1 MKARRPSRRHGLQR
15 PLSSPQIVVLILY
28 PLITAC
34 FFALAAE
41 GMLPAEQAPA
51 VLGVHAVAVALAVA
65 SWAAC
70 TLLDP
75 REEGSCFCPCMAL
88 TQREYRPKYCPDCR
102 KVVPGLD
109 HHCVWLNTCIGTRT
123 YGAFYTLA
131 AAGTAQFAVQTVS
144 GVLMLTKWS
153 DTLPKWG
160 SGGAMREP
168 ALAAHAASAALLFCA
183 FSTLLAFHTYLVVR
197 GAMARGQGI
206 GTYDWLLLRARTRA
220 GLPADDGAKRH
231 ARGQLTPKPAS
242 AAAAVESEIGRPGKR
257 QPAQQQQPGAAETPE
272 EMLEPRGAH
281 GEESA
286 VV

>member
-168 ALAAHAASAALLFCA
+168 ALAIQAMANFALGTPLSQRCCSARSARCWHSTRTWWCEAQWHEGRASARTIGCFC
-183 FSTLLAFHTYLVVR
+183 VR
-197 GAMARGQGI
+197 APGPACLRTTARS
-206 GTYDWLLLRARTRA
+206 A
-220 GLPADDGAKRH
+220 
-231 ARGQLTPKPAS
+231 TPVGNSRRSP
-242 AAAAVESEIGRPGKR
+242 RR
-257 QPAQQQQPGAAETPE
+257 QQRQ
-272 EMLEPRGAH
+272 
-281 GEESA
+281 
-286 VV
+286 